1 MLRSYAN
8 PDGRFDELFAGGGV
22 PRAHWERLYAT
33 LNRASADE
41 IAAMRATAE
50 RQIRESGVTYNVY
63 ADPQGHDRPWDL
75 DVLPLILNAEEWQGI
90 EAGIMQR
97 ATLLDRILGDLY
109 GPQVTLREGLIPP
122 SLVFSHG
129 GFLRPAHGAAVPG
142 GVHLHVYA
150 ADLARAPD
158 GRWWVMND
166 RTQAASGAGYAL
178 ENRLLVSRTFPKLY
192 RDMKVQHL
200 ARFFATLR
208 DSLLHFAPRGDGAP
222 LVVLLT
228 PGPFNETYFE
238 HALLSRYLGFPLV
251 EGGDLSV
258 RNGRVWL
265 KTIGGLRR
273 VHAILR
279 RQDDSYCDPLEL
291 RSDSALGVAGLTEC
305 ARNGS
310 VLIAN
315 SLGSGVLESG
325 ALLGFL
331 PRLSERLLGQELKLP
346 SIATWW
352 CGEPAALKDAIEKM
366 DHLVFKPVDR
376 SHNLDVVFGKDL
388 DESGLAILRARL
400 EARPERYIAQELVH
414 VSQAPVLSRDTGVG
428 LEPRCVGLRVFAVA
442 TPSGYMVMPGGLT
455 RVANSAN
462 ARVVSMQRG
471 GASKDTWI
479 LSPGQVDSSF
489 TLLRTTVTAD
499 ELVRSPAGLPARLA
513 ENLYWFGRY
522 EERCEDTA
530 RLLRLALSLKLQEN
544 EDEENSQLPIHE
556 LARGNG
562 LFSLD
567 EEADKEVLR
576 AAVDS
581 DHPAGLLGKLRTLQ
595 QVAFHLRE
603 RMSHD
608 NWRAIN
614 GLLDDAPEAEATA
627 VPGALQWLDVVATR
641 LMTLS
646 GFALDGM
653 TRDHA
658 WRFMSIGRRLER
670 LSFQCG
676 AVQCAFQHDGR
687 SGLSWLLTL
696 SDSIVTYRARYLAS
710 PEWLPVLDLVVVDA
724 SNPRSVLFQ
733 AGGMLDY
740 LDVLERSYGPCG
752 SELLRPH
759 VQFLKSLDKAKDLRP
774 ESKALCAAIAG
785 LRAGA
790 LELNDVLTRRFFN
803 VRQSPLVST
812 FHA

>member
-8 PDGRFDELFAGGGV
+8 PDGRFDELFAGSGV
-22 PRAHWERLYAT
+22 PRPHWERLYAT
-33 LNRASADE
+33 LKRASAEE
-41 IAAMRATAE
+41 IAALRSTAE

-75 DVLPLILNAEEWQGI
+75 DVLPFILNAEEWQGI
-90 EAGIMQR
+90 EAGIVQR

-109 GPQVTLREGLIPP
+109 GPQLTLREGLIPP
-122 SLVFSHG
+122 SLVFSHA

-178 ENRLLVSRTFPKLY
+178 ENRLLVSRTFPKHY

-238 HALLSRYLGFPLV
+238 HTLLSRYLGFPLV

-258 RNGRVWL
+258 RDGRVWL

-291 RSDSALGVAGLTEC
+291 RSDSALGVAGLTDC
-305 ARNGS
+305 ARKGS

-315 SLGSGVLESG
+315 SLGSGILESG

-331 PRLSERLLGQELKLP
+331 PALSERLLGQSLKLP

-352 CGEPAALKDAIEKM
+352 CGEPAALEDAIEKM
-366 DHLVFKPVDR
+366 DRLVFKPVDR
-376 SHNLDVVFGKDL
+376 SLDLDVVFGKDL
-388 DESGLAILRARL
+388 DAKGRAALRARL
-400 EARPERYIAQELVH
+400 QERPERYIAQELVH
-414 VSQAPVLSRDTGVG
+414 VSQAPVLSRQAGMG

-442 TPSGYMVMPGGLT
+442 TPGGYMVMPGGLT
-455 RVANSAN
+455 RVANSAK

-471 GASKDTWI
+471 GASKDTWV

-499 ELVRSPAGLPARLA
+499 ELVRSPAGLPSRLA

-530 RLLRLALSLKLQEN
+530 RLLRLALGLKLQEN

-556 LARGNG
+556 LARDND
-562 LFSLD
+562 LFKPD
-567 EEADKEVLR
+567 EDVDQKLLQ
-576 AAVDS
+576 AAVDIE
-581 DHPAGLLGKLRTLQ
+581 HPAGLLGKLRALQ

-614 GLLDDAPEAEATA
+614 SLLDDAPEGEAKA

-670 LSFQCG
+670 LTFQCG
-676 AVQCAFQHDGR
+676 AVQSAFRHDGR
-687 SGLSWLLTL
+687 SGLSWLLSL

-752 SELLRPH
+752 SELLRQH
-759 VQFLKSLDKAKDLRP
+759 VQFLKTLDKARDLRP
-774 ESKALCAAIAG
+774 ESKALRAAMAG
-785 LRAGA
+785 LQAGA
-790 LELNDVLTRRFFN
+790 LELNDVITRRFFN
-803 VRQSPLVST
+803 VRQSPLIST
-812 FHA
+812 FNA